1 LRNLLDRKLWKQGKL
16 LCGVDEAGRGCLA
29 GPVVAAAVMLPPDC
43 SLPGVNDSKLLTP
56 GKRAMLFDVIVAR
69 ALGWNVGV
77 VNHRRIDEINIRNAT
92 FEAMKKAIARLPG
105 RPDFVLVDGYSIPGL
120 NLSHQGVI
128 AGDRKSLT
136 VAAASI
142 IAKVFRD
149 RLMVRFHVLYPDY
162 GWNRNKGYGT
172 PLHLAA
178 LLRLGPSPIHRR
190 TFAPVRAV
198 LSISN
203 IKPA

>member
-1 LRNLLDRKLWKQGKL
+1 MRNLLDRKLWKQGKL